1 MIDLNFNY
9 KIYGRTRGRKKIKII
24 DIVFLKNYK
33 INLKKDIIN
42 NKKNI
47 LDIGSGSG
55 ENSILLAKKNSDAL
69 ITACETYQDGNIDLC
84 HKIFKLKITNIKL
97 FNFNVIKLFDK
108 LKVDNCFDE
117 VWVLFPDP
125 WPKKRHHKRRLINNN
140 FLNKIY
146 PFLKSDGK
154 IFIATDSI
162 SYLNSIM
169 NTIYDLKS
177 LFKWKNSKPHNWIY
191 EILDL
196 PCTKFFKKAQ
206 NLHKSSFFIELQKI

>member
-33 INLKKDIIN
+33 INFKNNIIN

-55 ENSILLAKKNSDAL
+55 ENSIFLAKKNSDAL
-69 ITACETYQDGNIDLC
+69 IIACEIYQDGNIDLC
-84 HKIFKLKITNIKL
+84 RKISKSKITNIKL

-177 LFKWKNSKPHNWIY
+177 LFKWKNSKPLNWIY

-196 PCTKFFKKAQ
+196 PRTKFFKKAQ